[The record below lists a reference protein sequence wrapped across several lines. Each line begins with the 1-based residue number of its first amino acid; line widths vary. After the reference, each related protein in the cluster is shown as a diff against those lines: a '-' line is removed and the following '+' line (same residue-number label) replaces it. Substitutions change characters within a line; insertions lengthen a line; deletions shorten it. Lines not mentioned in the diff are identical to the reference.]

1 MSDAH
6 TYSSDI
12 AFTPAVKAV
21 QARKGSRDGYAS
33 MEARGGFRTEIDE
46 HLASWLAQANSLYLA
61 TASADGQPYIQH
73 RGGPPG
79 FLRMLDEATLGFA
92 DFSGNRQ
99 YATVR
104 NLAQN
109 PKACL
114 FLIDYAHGRRIKIRG
129 EARVDADPALVARLM
144 PEGYDATPE
153 RAIVFR
159 VAAWEVNCPRHIPRL
174 VPSA

>member
-1 MSDAH
+1 MQRAGINAQLEKF
-6 TYSSDI
+6 I
-12 AFTPAVKAV
+12 A
-21 QARKGSRDGYAS
+21 
-33 MEARGGFRTEIDE
+33 
-46 HLASWLAQANSLYLA
+46 AQTSFFIG
-61 TASADGQPYIQH
+61 TADGEAQPYIQH

-79 FLRMLDEATLGFA
+79 FLRVLDGTTLGFA